1 MMRFDNVG
9 KEVAWMFKE
18 VDSALLG
25 WEVYAR
31 KDNFYKETGIVLA
44 AGSSKQTALVDK
56 PTADAPAAPPP
67 LYHALSSFL
76 SNCAEVSAAVEDFKT
91 MFNPNDKAA
100 LATTLRSLTPR
111 PYANYQDGYAA
122 TVLALKAN
130 EAVNGN
136 KRIELNKEWFELV

>member
-1 MMRFDNVG
+1 MCIR
-9 KEVAWMFKE
+9 
-18 VDSALLG
+18 DS
-25 WEVYAR
+25 
-31 KDNFYKETGIVLA
+31 
-44 AGSSKQTALVDK
+44 
-56 PTADAPAAPPP
+56 P
-67 LYHALSSFL
+67 LYHALEAFL

-91 MFNPNDKAA
+91 MFNPSDKAA
-100 LATTLRSLTPR
+100 LATKLQALTPR